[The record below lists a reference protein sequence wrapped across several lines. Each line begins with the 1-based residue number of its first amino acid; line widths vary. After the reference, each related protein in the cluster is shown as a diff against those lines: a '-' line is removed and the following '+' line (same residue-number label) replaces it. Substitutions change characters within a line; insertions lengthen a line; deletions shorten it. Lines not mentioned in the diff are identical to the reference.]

1 MDDGEFRA
9 HHHRHPGKG
18 KHALSF
24 GLLVFATSLGFR
36 HLAGMVHFVYE
47 ALVGLSY

>member
-24 GLLVFATSLGFR
+24 GLLVFAT
-36 HLAGMVHFVYE
+36 
-47 ALVGLSY
+47 